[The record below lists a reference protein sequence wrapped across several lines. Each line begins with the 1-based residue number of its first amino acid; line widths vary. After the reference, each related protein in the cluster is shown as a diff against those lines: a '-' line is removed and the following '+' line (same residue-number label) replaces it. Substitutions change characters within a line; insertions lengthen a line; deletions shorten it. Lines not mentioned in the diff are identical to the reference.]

1 MEEDVGGTVAHGLGD
16 VEVHLRGHPVEK
28 LVNGS
33 IVVAFEHE
41 GSRVGLDKDDPSFSM
56 GRYLQRLDGDWVVEE
71 VH

>member
-33 IVVAFEHE
+33 IVVAFEDE
-41 GSRVGLDKDDPSFSM
+41 GSSIGLYKDDSSFSM
-56 GRYLQRLDGDWVVEE
+56 GRYLQRLDFD
-71 VH
+71 